1 VLSIVLFAVSYGRI
15 ELVREVAFGETY
27 RSNVDRPPGQRA
39 VLRSMGDRVQILRV
53 NGFVFFGSANSLLE
67 RIRKRVEAEPP
78 RFLVVDL
85 RRVTGVDSSAVV
97 SFVKV
102 VHLAETNRFELVF
115 TGASDPVRKQ
125 LERGGVVEAEGIVRF
140 EPDLDRGLQWS
151 EEGLLRV
158 AGPDGTVVE
167 GAPVGN
173 GAVHAGTERVTSPDG
188 TSAVLAGMPAGL
200 ETYLERITLPEGT
213 VLIRQDEPPDDL
225 FVLEAGR
232 LSVEMVTAEGT
243 RLRLRSVNPG
253 VVVGEV
259 SMYTGLPRTADVVAE
274 TPSVVLRLRGATI
287 RRMEADEPELA
298 AAVHR
303 WLARTLS
310 ERLTDTLREF
320 DALLD

>member
-1 VLSIVLFAVSYGRI
+1 
-15 ELVREVAFGETY
+15 VAFGETY
-27 RSNVDRPPGQRA
+27 HSNVDRPPGQRA

-102 VHLAETNRFELVF
+102 VHLAESNGFELVF

-158 AGPDGTVVE
+158 AGPDGIVE
-167 GAPVGN
+167 GVPIGN
-173 GAVHAGTERVTSPDG
+173 DALDAGTERVTSPDG
-188 TSAVLAGMPAGL
+188 SDAALAGMPEGL
-200 ETYLERITLPEGT
+200 GTHLERVTLPEGT
-213 VLIRQDEPPDDL
+213 VLIRQDEPPDDV
-225 FVLEAGR
+225 FILEAGR
-232 LSVEMVTAEGT
+232 LSVEMVTGEGT

-274 TPSVVLRLRGATI
+274 TPSVVLRLSGATI

-298 AAVHR
+298 AAMHR